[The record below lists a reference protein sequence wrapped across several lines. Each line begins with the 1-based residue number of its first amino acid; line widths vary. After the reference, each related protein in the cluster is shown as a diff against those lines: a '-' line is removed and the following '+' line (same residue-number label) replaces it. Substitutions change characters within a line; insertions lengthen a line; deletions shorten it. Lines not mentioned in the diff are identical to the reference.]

1 LPGIA
6 LAPDEVHV
14 WRVALNPPPAAC
26 AALAQGLDAA
36 EHARAE
42 RFYLED
48 GRRRFIVAHGVLRL
62 LLAAYCGCDPRA
74 LRFAEGRWGKPRLY
88 EPAADLCFNL
98 SHSGELSLC
107 AVTRNAEIG
116 VDVEHR
122 RAKLAS
128 DAIAARHFAPEEL
141 SVLRNLPPH
150 LRTAAFFRCWTR
162 KEAFIK
168 ARGEGLA
175 LPLDSFAVSLAP
187 DAPAALLS
195 IGGSAAAAA
204 EWSLDEI
211 AVPTGYTAAVAVKAC
226 GRRLVIRDWS
236 HAYPG

>member
-1 LPGIA
+1 MA
-6 LAPDEVHV
+6 LAPNEVHV
-14 WRVALNPPPAAC
+14 WRAALDPPPVAC
-26 AALAQGLDAA
+26 AALVQWLDAA
-36 EHARAE
+36 ERVRAE
-42 RFYLED
+42 RFSMED

-62 LLAAYCGCDPRA
+62 LLGAYCGCDPHA
-74 LRFAEGRWGKPRLY
+74 LRFAEGRWGKPHLR
-88 EPAADLCFNL
+88 EPATDLCFNL
-98 SHSGELSLC
+98 SHSGELALC

-122 RAKLAS
+122 RATLAS

-141 SVLRNLPPH
+141 SVLRKLPRH

-175 LPLDSFAVSLAP
+175 RPLDSFAVSLAP
-187 DAPAALLS
+187 DMPAALLS

-204 EWSLDEI
+204 AWSLDEI
-211 AVPTGYTAAVAVKAC
+211 AVPMGYTAAIAVKAR